1 MTQARLK
8 PVRVGVSL
16 VFLAACCAVFLDP
29 DARAPAAFT
38 DAVTF
43 LQFTPSLL
51 QFLATLSLGAAGA
64 LIVLLLT
71 LLAGRVYCSTI
82 CPLGTLQDVL
92 SLLARRRKRRF
103 WYREEPPRSALRYG
117 FLALAVLPALGGVF
131 LGITLLDP
139 FSIFGR
145 ILTTAGLP
153 PAVGVK
159 NLLAWTL
166 ETAGIYA
173 VYPAHLPAFS
183 PAAAAVAALSLL
195 VVCALAWRR
204 GRLFCNTV
212 CPVGTLLGLVSRVA
226 VFRVAVD
233 TAHCTSC
240 GLCERVCKAGCIDAQ
255 AKQVDMSRCVACC
268 NCLTIC
274 ASDAIRYERA
284 RAKRTPAPPADPGRR
299 AALLGGAAFL
309 LGGSG
314 VSGSRPV
321 PVPERL
327 TTVAVLKK
335 HAVTPPGARSIDRF
349 TATCTGCQLCVS
361 ACPARVLAPAFL
373 EYGLAGMLQPRM
385 DFAASYCTYEC
396 TRCTDVCPTGALL
409 PLALSDKK
417 LVQVGAASFIKEN
430 CIVHTEKKECG
441 ACSEHCP
448 TKAVKMV
455 PYGTTRLVIPE
466 VTPELCIGCGACE
479 HACPTVPWR
488 AIFVDGKPVHARARP
503 PAPAPGRNTEEV
515 PAEFPF

>member
-8 PVRVGVSL
+8 PVRLGISL
-16 VFLAACCAVFLDP
+16 VFLAACSAVFLDP
-29 DARAPAAFT
+29 DARVPAAFA

-51 QFLATLSLGAAGA
+51 RFLLTLSVGAAGA
-64 LIVLLLT
+64 LVVLLLT
-71 LLAGRVYCSTI
+71 LVAGRVYCSTI
-82 CPLGTLQDVL
+82 CPLGTLQDVV
-92 SLLARRRKRRF
+92 SRLARRRKRRS

-131 LGITLLDP
+131 LGLTLLDP

-145 ILTTAGLP
+145 ILTVGGLP
-153 PAVGVK
+153 LSAGAK

-173 VYPAHLPAFS
+173 VYPARLPVFS
-183 PAAAAVAALSLL
+183 PAAAAAGALSL
-195 VVCALAWRR
+195 VVVGFMAWNS

-212 CPVGTLLGLVSRVA
+212 CPVGTLLGLLSRVA
-226 VFRVAVD
+226 VFRITVD

-240 GLCERVCKAGCIDAQ
+240 GLCERVCKAGCIDAGAQ
-255 AKQVDMSRCVACC
+255 QVDMSRCVACC

-274 ASDAIRYERA
+274 ASSAIRYERA
-284 RAKRTPAPPADPGRR
+284 RGERQPAQQADPGRR
-299 AALLGGAAFL
+299 AALLSGAAFL

-321 PVPERL
+321 PIPERL
-327 TTVAVLKK
+327 TTVPVLKK
-335 HAVTPPGARSIDRF
+335 HAVTPPGAQSIERF
-349 TATCTGCQLCVS
+349 TATCTGCHLCVS

-373 EYGLAGMLQPRM
+373 EYGIAGMLQPRM

-396 TRCTDVCPTGALL
+396 TRCTEVCPTGALL
-409 PLALSDKK
+409 PMGLADKK
-417 LVQVGAASFIKEN
+417 LVQVGAASFIRDN

-455 PYGTTRLVIPE
+455 PYGTTKLLIPE

-488 AIFVDGKPVHARARP
+488 AIVVDGKPVHTTARP
-503 PAPAPGRNTEEV
+503 PAPAAERTKEEV